1 MRALLPVAGLL
12 ALAACDRPAPKAPP
26 AAGAPTTDSRWAF
39 GLGKA
44 SAEMAWLKAPDRPE
58 AGLRLIC
65 ARGGGMMV
73 EVAAFSPV
81 ASEERLSI
89 GAGGQAVA
97 LVARS
102 VEGQPVRATG
112 PVDDALLAV
121 VAGGGAI
128 SARYGAQTFGP
139 VEAPPA
145 ALRRAFADLCR
156 DMNPARG
163 EAA

>member
-1 MRALLPVAGLL
+1 MRAVLVLAGAL
-12 ALAACDRPAPKAPP
+12 ALAACDRPAPKAPTT
-26 AAGAPTTDSRWAF
+26 ARAPTVDSQWAF

-44 SAEMAWLKAPDRPE
+44 SAEMAWLKAPDQPE

-65 ARGGGMMV
+65 AKGGGLMV
-73 EVAAFSPV
+73 EVASFRPIG
-81 ASEERLSI
+81 SEERLSL
-89 GAGGQAVA
+89 GADGQVVA
-97 LVARS
+97 LVATP

-121 VAGGGAI
+121 VAGGAPI
-128 SARYGAQTFGP
+128 SAAYGPQAFGP

-145 ALRRAFADLCR
+145 AMRRAFAEMCR
-156 DMNPARG
+156 DMNPPPG